1 MANPTTM
8 DSQYHRQMV
17 GLWHWLN
24 SILNVIYIYI
34 NYTKAYIYIYVLYI
48 YIYTYIYI
56 YKYHIT
62 IQTQVSLKISK
73 DETLELRKL
82 PESHHASPNAA
93 PAAPFSGSSLKATA
107 QLPQC
112 LTQELLS
119 SIDNSWWKWGDP
131 T

>member
-1 MANPTTM
+1 MCI
-8 DSQYHRQMV
+8 V
-17 GLWHWLN
+17 
-24 SILNVIYIYI
+24 
-34 NYTKAYIYIYVLYI
+34 
-48 YIYTYIYI
+48 YIYI

-93 PAAPFSGSSLKATA
+93 PAAPFSAPLSGSSLKATA